1 MQSYAHINE
10 ERVISLHA
18 KTHWARFREEKKK
31 KKIENK
37 RKLLQIKE
45 KILV

>member
-18 KTHWARFREEKKK
+18 LTHWARFREEK
-31 KKIENK
+31 INYFFLRINANF
-37 RKLLQIKE
+37 RK
-45 KILV
+45 

>member
-31 KKIENK
+31 KKIANK
-37 RKLLQIKE
+37 RKLSQINAKL
-45 KILV
+45 LV